1 MYTYIHIYTYTHIYL
16 HTHSHIHITHTFTH
30 SMHISALVLL
40 LMSPGAAGFAR
51 WGLPL
56 CRSPPIASTS
66 PQPGA
71 SYRATPRVLRCC
83 AASSADAS
91 CSRRQILLQ
100 TAAAGGVGLGTQL
113 LNVPVAAAESR
124 DADDEDA
131 DVDETPVAASA
142 GVNGLPKLASRF
154 AKGQVKT
161 LGPAGPLG
169 PPDVAV
175 PEWLEGKW
183 SATYTLQQTAF
194 PLTKDFAQFKQLLA
208 GSIRSP
214 SDALVHATPPP
225 ARVVSQFKPRS
236 GRRRGR
242 ARGSCQFFTR
252 ST

>member
-1 MYTYIHIYTYTHIYL
+1 
-16 HTHSHIHITHTFTH
+16 
-30 SMHISALVLL
+30 
-40 LMSPGAAGFAR
+40 
-51 WGLPL
+51 
-56 CRSPPIASTS
+56 
-66 PQPGA
+66 
-71 SYRATPRVLRCC
+71 
-83 AASSADAS
+83 
-91 CSRRQILLQ
+91 
-100 TAAAGGVGLGTQL
+100 
-113 LNVPVAAAESR
+113 VPVAAAESR